1 VSVYSEVSEAGASVS
16 EGVFEALS
24 QWATQGAEA
33 VANLDPLKEVVEQIV
48 EKVKEHYPEAKF
60 DFGIGQDGEG
70 WQLTVYLDA
79 PASWDIMDL
88 VRPLLTER
96 SEEHLGLHVIP
107 AGLEEAEGEG

>member
-1 VSVYSEVSEAGASVS
+1 MAYSEVSEAGESVF

-33 VANLDPLKEVVEQIV
+33 VANLNALKEVVEQIV
-48 EKVKEHYPEAKF
+48 NQVKEHYPEAKF
-60 DFGIGQDGEG
+60 DFGIGQEGEG

-88 VRPLLTER
+88 VRPLITER
-96 SEEHLGLHVIP
+96 AEEQLGLHVIH
-107 AGLEEAEGEG
+107 AGLEEVEEEG